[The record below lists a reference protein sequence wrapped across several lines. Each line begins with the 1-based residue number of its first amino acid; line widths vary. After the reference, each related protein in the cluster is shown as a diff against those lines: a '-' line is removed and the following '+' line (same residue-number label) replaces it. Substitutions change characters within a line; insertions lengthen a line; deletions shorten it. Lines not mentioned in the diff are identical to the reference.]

1 MAETAYYACDYTNY
15 IAAWKRFLNL
25 KPDIYE
31 AWNSK
36 GTALCK
42 AVNNVEAIDA
52 YNQAITIK
60 PDYYEAWK
68 NKTSALFRLGRSEEA
83 VPSHKQTRK
92 LKPTS

>member
-25 KPDIYE
+25 KPDI
-31 AWNSK
+31 
-36 GTALCK
+36 
-42 AVNNVEAIDA
+42 
-52 YNQAITIK
+52 
-60 PDYYEAWK
+60 YEAWK